1 MLNSIKI
8 LIFPSIK
15 WKYIFNIWNMNLII
29 CYKFFVGNK
38 CLIILAYYYHNI
50 LLFCV
55 VYRKQGFIPG
65 GHNVTMICNLC
76 LIW

>member
-1 MLNSIKI
+1 
-8 LIFPSIK
+8 
-15 WKYIFNIWNMNLII
+15 MNLII

-76 LIW
+76 LI